1 MCLPFSKSE
10 QNKRGRVAH
19 ASHPDYNNPS
29 CSHLEQPVPNR
40 PNMKAAFLDETAHSN
55 SNTPPRH
62 PPPPTPPKDPNSEN
76 NNSTNNNSNSQTN
89 KRSSLSHQQQQT
101 NNHQQ
106 QQQHQQPQSST
117 TPSSSNNRQHSESTP
132 TLKSIG
138 NYVLQQSLGKG
149 SMGKVKLGVHNVTG
163 EKVAIKIVPRANFQL
178 SVQRIHANSNK
189 SPRQIAKEQAR
200 EHNREMRTIRE
211 AHIMMLLR
219 HPHIVGLK
227 DMVISGPYFYISM
240 EYVNGGQLLHYIIKR
255 QRLSERRARHFSR
268 QIISALDYMHRNS
281 IVHRDLKIEN
291 ILIDKAGRNVKLIDF
306 GLSNL
311 FAPEKLLTTYC
322 GSLYFAAP
330 ELLRANPYKGPEID
344 VWSMGVVIYVMV
356 TGAVPFDDKSM
367 PGLHEKIK
375 RGHVTYPQH
384 MSDECRHLLTQ
395 IFVTDPTKRVI
406 LQDVIRHPWLNPDS
420 NTPLVKNFVP
430 LSRKPLELPLDQTV
444 LEQMTHGFELGTAE
458 EIREKLEVIV
468 QSPVYQEAAY
478 HIAQQQAVKP
488 PSPPPMSSEERWTI
502 PYDDPQSVP
511 DAYHPLI
518 SLYYLTKERI
528 AEKQDSPTSA
538 APALQHHT
546 SLSRKASVESTLSMN
561 NGGTHSARS
570 SQGSL
575 HEPTGTTEQHQAS
588 PLGPRR
594 TVANVP
600 QSDPPVLPSSLP
612 NRPDYQLLADAS
624 VPGFASQPSAAVGSG
639 DYLSR
644 FQRWLRSSTSQHHL
658 VEENSNS
665 TTTASTK
672 PPPSPSPLQQQF
684 TDPKATTT
692 IAPPPHPH
700 YEQGLPTPPNSTVE
714 EQSINAA
721 PSQQQQQ
728 HTVIDPPHIKRSLFR
743 KISHAFLRKPSAP
756 VTENDVAQA
765 AEAARDRPLPPLPP
779 NAVITNT
786 KTTTTMAAGGQAQE
800 QVPPQEDIAKPMPTL
815 KSSVKYN
822 KDQAAMET
830 SYRRGHHQRSASSV
844 SAQQAAT
851 RTLSMKINAWL
862 NRSSSTHKAK
872 TQHF

>member
-10 QNKRGRVAH
+10 PNKRGRVAH
-19 ASHPDYNNPS
+19 GHPGCNNPS
-29 CSHLEQPVPNR
+29 CSRLAQPVPSR
-40 PNMKAAFLDETAHSN
+40 PNMVAAFLDETA
-55 SNTPPRH
+55 
-62 PPPPTPPKDPNSEN
+62 PPPTPPKDLDPSPK
-76 NNSTNNNSNSQTN
+76 QQQPQQP
-89 KRSSLSHQQQQT
+89 QQQQ
-101 NNHQQ
+101 
-106 QQQHQQPQSST
+106 P
-117 TPSSSNNRQHSESTP
+117 NRDQTGSA

-163 EKVAIKIVPRANFQL
+163 EKVAVKIVPRANFQL
-178 SVQRIHANSNK
+178 TAQRINANSNK
-189 SPRQIAKEQAR
+189 TPRQIAKEQAR

-311 FAPEKLLTTYC
+311 FGPEKLLTTYC

-344 VWSMGVVIYVMV
+344 VWSLGVVIYVMV

-384 MSDECRHLLTQ
+384 MSEECRDLLSL
-395 IFVTDPTKRVI
+395 IFVTDPAKRIVLADI
-406 LQDVIRHPWLNPDS
+406 IRHLWLNPDT

-430 LSRKPLELPLDQTV
+430 TRKPLEMPLDPAV
-444 LEQMTHGFELGTAE
+444 LEQMTHGFELGTAD

-468 QSPVYQEAAY
+468 QSPIYQEAAY
-478 HIAQQQAVKP
+478 FVAQQQAVMP
-488 PSPPPMSSEERWTI
+488 PSPPPMSTEERWSP

-518 SLYYLTKERI
+518 SLYHLTKERMT
-528 AEKQDSPTSA
+528 EKLQDSPTTA
-538 APALQHHT
+538 AAVHQQV
-546 SLSRKASVESTLSMN
+546 LSRKASIESTASIG

-575 HEPTGTTEQHQAS
+575 HETEQHQSS

-594 TVANVP
+594 TNVP
-600 QSDPPVLPSSLP
+600 QGNAPVLPSSLP

-644 FQRWLRSSTSQHHL
+644 IQRWLRSSTSQHHL
-658 VEENSNS
+658 VTEEN
-665 TTTASTK
+665 AK
-672 PPPSPSPLQQQF
+672 PTIPPSPLQQQS
-684 TDPKATTT
+684 DPVQD
-692 IAPPPHPH
+692 
-700 YEQGLPTPPNSTVE
+700 QGLPTPPDSTVE
-714 EQSINAA
+714 QSPQPA
-721 PSQQQQQ
+721 
-728 HTVIDPPHIKRSLFR
+728 VDPPHIKRSLFR
-743 KISHAFLRKPSAP
+743 KISHAFLRKPPAP
-756 VTENDVAQA
+756 QPASESTVSVATQ
-765 AEAARDRPLPPLPP
+765 AARDKPLPTLPP
-779 NAVITNT
+779 
-786 KTTTTMAAGGQAQE
+786 MAAGGQ
-800 QVPPQEDIAKPMPTL
+800 PQPQSNNTDIAKPIPAL
-815 KSSVKYN
+815 ASSVKYN
-822 KDQAAMET
+822 KHQAAMET
-830 SYRRGHHQRSASSV
+830 SYNKRGHHRSVSSAS
-844 SAQQAAT
+844 AQPAAT
-851 RTLSMKINAWL
+851 RSLSMKINAWL